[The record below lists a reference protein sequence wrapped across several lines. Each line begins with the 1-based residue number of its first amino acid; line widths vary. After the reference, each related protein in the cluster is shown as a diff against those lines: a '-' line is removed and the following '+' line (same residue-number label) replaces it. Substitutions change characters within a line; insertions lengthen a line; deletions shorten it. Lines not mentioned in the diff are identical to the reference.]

1 MLTKENQHLLEL
13 LADILHNKTPKAV
26 ASEEWP
32 AIRDELKKQGVLALT
47 AMNFRS
53 FLADKESQAN
63 MHVQLNTSMHN
74 FYKILETQTA
84 VASAL
89 EESGIPVAVLKGSAA
104 AMSYPVPELR
114 LMGDIDIL
122 VPKEKFEEAFQVL
135 ADKGYKCEDSL
146 KDFFRHAGF
155 KSNTGIEIE
164 LHQFFASND
173 TNEKFRILNNYL
185 YEALEKIE
193 HVEIN
198 GYMTPVLPAVANG
211 IVLLSHLNH
220 HLQEGIGLRHVI
232 DWMCFV
238 EKYIDDEFWHKEFA
252 QLAEHVG
259 LITLAKE
266 TTAMCKKYLGLSK
279 NITWCGMPNNISDKY
294 IEYVLGKGNYVVK
307 QEQRETKTI
316 SVLRTFRNPLKGI
329 ISAQRIG
336 IRTWE
341 LLSDYPWLKP
351 FAWIYQIQRWIRH
364 GLENKVGIASLRNA
378 ICKSRK
384 EKSLLEEL
392 ELIDKL

>member
-63 MHVQLNTSMHN
+63 MYVQLNTSMHN

-173 TNEKFRILNNYL
+173 TNEKFSILTIRI
-185 YEALEKIE
+185 
-193 HVEIN
+193 
-198 GYMTPVLPAVANG
+198 
-211 IVLLSHLNH
+211 
-220 HLQEGIGLRHVI
+220 
-232 DWMCFV
+232 
-238 EKYIDDEFWHKEFA
+238 
-252 QLAEHVG
+252 
-259 LITLAKE
+259 
-266 TTAMCKKYLGLSK
+266 
-279 NITWCGMPNNISDKY
+279 
-294 IEYVLGKGNYVVK
+294 
-307 QEQRETKTI
+307 
-316 SVLRTFRNPLKGI
+316 
-329 ISAQRIG
+329 
-336 IRTWE
+336 
-341 LLSDYPWLKP
+341 
-351 FAWIYQIQRWIRH
+351 
-364 GLENKVGIASLRNA
+364 
-378 ICKSRK
+378 
-384 EKSLLEEL
+384 
-392 ELIDKL
+392 